1 MPKELASTEPGG
13 TPVRG
18 RNSFKRREL
27 RLPDGGSLV
36 LTAGGSIDHLSD
48 DGTTIQSWAPDDA
61 DWARQ
66 AFRFGVQPRSNT
78 VTPHGRQRWDMRPP
92 RQ

>member
-1 MPKELASTEPGG
+1 MPRELASTEPGG

-18 RNSFKRREL
+18 RRGFKRREL

-36 LTAGGSIDHLSD
+36 LTTGGKIDHLAG
-48 DGTTIQSWAPDDA
+48 DGTTIHSWAPDDA

-66 AFRFGVQPRSNT
+66 AFRFGVHPQSVT
-78 VTPHGRQRWDMRPP
+78 VTPHGRGRWDMRPP
-92 RQ
+92 RR